1 MSRIEY
7 NSTKIAEFE
16 KAINQS
22 KVTVQEIRDTVKDCS
37 KKTIGMQEKKLE
49 AALYTK
55 EMTAFRE
62 SLQTLSFALKDNFS

>member
-1 MSRIEY
+1 MIESLDKTRTELEQVDKDNMSRIEY

-37 KKTIGMQEKKLE
+37 KKTIGM
-49 AALYTK
+49 
-55 EMTAFRE
+55 
-62 SLQTLSFALKDNFS
+62 